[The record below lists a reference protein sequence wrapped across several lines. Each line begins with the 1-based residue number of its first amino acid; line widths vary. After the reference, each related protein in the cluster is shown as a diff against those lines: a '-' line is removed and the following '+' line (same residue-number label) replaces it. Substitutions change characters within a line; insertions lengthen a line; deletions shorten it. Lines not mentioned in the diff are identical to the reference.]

1 MGSGAGKPVVSPT
14 AYAFCYT
21 GAADPSAGA
30 SPRGAGEGVGVGVQA
45 GSSSTAYSG
54 GDNTPRRPS
63 SRQSSYGEPVDE
75 NCNMVCE
82 ACSASFH
89 VFKRKYRCT
98 DCDKYYCSNC
108 FVKEPRK
115 CCSAC
120 SAIQRSPTR
129 AELMALKIKDLRL
142 YLNTHSVST
151 QSCTEK
157 DDLVD
162 LVVQYVHMHPQPT
175 ARGNAGRATRSSAST
190 SSNNRTSTT
199 PGNRASYPQAQPQP
213 QQPPQGQRVT
223 QGIEE
228 VFNDIFSR
236 LSNQGTGSSVDPPN
250 FNFFTTTSS
259 GSPGEGF
266 TSNTFNSTS
275 TSGSDQRPQSRTA
288 WTSGTPAP
296 SSSNTTT
303 TATASSQETVPSH
316 QNSEATPT
324 QNNEQTPV
332 QPLRKRASLSD
343 LETVEGIESLNVK
356 QLKEIL
362 TAHFVNY
369 KGCVERYELED
380 RVRRL
385 YEEKQQRKMK
395 EEQKQDAGTA
405 KEGVVAAVDDD
416 DESTLCKICMDA
428 EIDCILLECG
438 HMVTCTNCG
447 KRMNECPICR
457 QYVVRAV
464 HIFKA

>member
-1 MGSGAGKPVVSPT
+1 M
-14 AYAFCYT
+14 Y
-21 GAADPSAGA
+21 
-30 SPRGAGEGVGVGVQA
+30 
-45 GSSSTAYSG
+45 
-54 GDNTPRRPS
+54 
-63 SRQSSYGEPVDE
+63 
-75 NCNMVCE
+75 
-82 ACSASFH
+82 
-89 VFKRKYRCT
+89 YRCT

-199 PGNRASYPQAQPQP
+199 PGNFKCAGKPVVSPTAYAFCYTGAADPSAGASPRGAGEGVGVGVQA
-213 QQPPQGQRVT
+213 
-223 QGIEE
+223 
-228 VFNDIFSR
+228 
-236 LSNQGTGSSVDPPN
+236 GSSS
-250 FNFFTTTSS
+250 TAYS
-259 GSPGEGF
+259 GGD
-266 TSNTFNSTS
+266 NTP
-275 TSGSDQRPQSRTA
+275 RR
-288 WTSGTPAP
+288 P
-296 SSSNTTT
+296 SSRQ
-303 TATASSQETVPSH
+303 SS
-316 QNSEATPT
+316 
-324 QNNEQTPV
+324 
-332 QPLRKRASLSD
+332 
-343 LETVEGIESLNVK
+343 
-356 QLKEIL
+356 
-362 TAHFVNY
+362 Y
-369 KGCVERYELED
+369 
-380 RVRRL
+380 
-385 YEEKQQRKMK
+385 
-395 EEQKQDAGTA
+395 
-405 KEGVVAAVDDD
+405 GVVAALDDD

-457 QYVVRAV
+457 QYFVRAV